1 MNEGWIGWG
10 RLTAGLFAALIVLAL
25 APEAWASFPAP
36 PVPQQPTNGA
46 AVTADT
52 PLTFTV
58 QAPAGES
65 LYLSVSKSPATD
77 SSGRID
83 FDQDFAAMYAGPD
96 ATTYSYSPSGYT
108 FQGWYA
114 HTPGVYYWQA
124 SYFACD
130 NDTFQ
135 CAYQNSPV
143 MTLTVVAPPP
153 IATTQAPSLVTATT
167 ARLNG
172 TIDTKG
178 LSGSFYFQYGSTAAY
193 GGQSGLGQAS
203 ATDQGTP
210 VYLDLPG
217 LSPASRYHYRLVL
230 STASG
235 TSFGADQVVDTAPAD
250 HVDRIPSWI
259 GRQGRGAGF
268 YLDTSSVAQWAAA
281 RFKNIVDRSARRWGL
296 RDRGPIDAEPATARS
311 LIDGVPEVGFS
322 YGVPR
327 ADLGQEILWYRRVRV
342 GRRRVCRDTGSRRH
356 CHRTAG
362 RLVRRIYDHDVAL
375 NANVPWSLGPWYPN
389 ANHFDLE
396 SVVLHELGHFA
407 GNPRHEPRCTNS
419 PMVEALGP
427 GEFWRAPGEWFEY
440 GCGLAPDRARAGRA
454 RSGSP
459 LRIET
464 VWRELPPD
472 RASGRDAHTF
482 ENTR

>member
-1 MNEGWIGWG
+1 MNEGWIDWR
-10 RLTAGLFAALIVLAL
+10 RLAAGLVAALITLAL
-25 APEAWASFPAP
+25 APAAWASFPPA
-36 PVPQQPTNGA
+36 PVPQEPANGTS
-46 AVTADT
+46 VTADT

-65 LYLSVSKSPATD
+65 LYLSVSKSPATGAE
-77 SSGRID
+77 GRIGLDED
-83 FDQDFAAMYAGPD
+83 FEAMGVGNDP
-96 ATTYSYSPSGYT
+96 TSYSSSPFHYT
-108 FQGWYA
+108 FPGWFL

-130 NDTFQ
+130 DTTFQ
-135 CAYQNSPV
+135 CGYQNSPV

-153 IATTQAPSLVTATT
+153 VATTQPPSSITATT

-178 LSGSFYFQYGSTAAY
+178 LSSSFYFQFGQTAAY
-193 GGQSGLGQAS
+193 GRQTGTGHAS
-203 ATDQGTP
+203 ASDQGMA
-210 VYLDLPG
+210 VYSDLSG
-217 LSPASRYHYRLVL
+217 LSPASVYHYRLVL
-230 STASG
+230 NTASG
-235 TSFGADQVVDTAPAD
+235 TSFGADQVLYTAPAD

-259 GRQGRGAGF
+259 GRQGSGAGF
-268 YLDTSSVAQWAAA
+268 YLDTTSVAASAAA

-296 RDRGPIDAEPATARS
+296 RDLGPIDAEPATAKY

-327 ADLGQEILWYRRVRV
+327 RDLGQEILWYRRVRV
-342 GRRRVCRDTGSRRH
+342 GRRRVCHGTGSSRH
-356 CHRTAG
+356 CHRTVG
-362 RLVRRIYDHDVAL
+362 RIVKHVYDHDVAF
-375 NANVPWSLGPWYPN
+375 NANVPWGLGPWYPD

-407 GNPRHEPRCTNS
+407 GNPHHEPRCTNS

-440 GCGLAPDRARAGRA
+440 GCALAPDRARSTHAQR
-454 RSGSP
+454 RPP

-464 VWRELPPD
+464 VWRELPPGPAPGKD
-472 RASGRDAHTF
+472 PNTSGSAH
-482 ENTR
+482 